1 MTNTARRHGLSKS
14 RITSFE
20 QCPRKLWLTVH
31 RPDLAELDA
40 GAQARF
46 TTGHQVGEAACRL
59 YPHGVMIEAEPNLAA
74 AVTATSELLNNGFR
88 GPIFEAT
95 FQHDGV
101 LIRADLLLPHGRK
114 GWRMAEVKSS
124 TRVKGYHI
132 GDIATQVWV
141 VEANGLNLTSAAIAH
156 IDNSF
161 VLTNPGD
168 YEGLFTHS
176 EMLPSARSIA
186 QGRPEVVKAARAVL
200 AGPEPVREPGD
211 HCSSPFDC
219 EFVAHCSRHL
229 PPPPQWPVTV
239 LPNGGGKAWLAKG
252 IDNLLDLKAGDLRPL
267 QARIVDATRNDR
279 AFHDAV
285 GARKAMADW
294 PRPHAFLDFETIA
307 PALPLWIGTRPYQQ
321 IPFQFSLHIEE
332 REGGPIAHSEFLKA
346 DGRDPR
352 QACAEALV
360 ASLPGTGAIIAY
372 NASFERSV
380 LKDLAAAV
388 PTHAEALL
396 DMAKRTVDLLPIAR
410 AHWYH
415 RDQRGSWSIKAVLP
429 TIAHGLGYS
438 ELEVKDGGEAQ
449 EAFLEAIR
457 ADCAAERR
465 WALAEGLRAY
475 CERDTW
481 AMVVL
486 KQKLEGA
493 T

>member
-1 MTNTARRHGLSKS
+1 M
-14 RITSFE
+14 
-20 QCPRKLWLTVH
+20 
-31 RPDLAELDA
+31 
-40 GAQARF
+40 
-46 TTGHQVGEAACRL
+46 
-59 YPHGVMIEAEPNLAA
+59 
-74 AVTATSELLNNGFR
+74 
-88 GPIFEAT
+88 
-95 FQHDGV
+95 
-101 LIRADLLLPHGRK
+101 
-114 GWRMAEVKSS
+114 
-124 TRVKGYHI
+124 
-132 GDIATQVWV
+132 
-141 VEANGLNLTSAAIAH
+141 
-156 IDNSF
+156 
-161 VLTNPGD
+161 
-168 YEGLFTHS
+168 
-176 EMLPSARSIA
+176 
-186 QGRPEVVKAARAVL
+186 
-200 AGPEPVREPGD
+200 
-211 HCSSPFDC
+211 
-219 EFVAHCSRHL
+219 
-229 PPPPQWPVTV
+229 
-239 LPNGGGKAWLAKG
+239 
-252 IDNLLDLKAGDLRPL
+252 
-267 QARIVDATRNDR
+267 
-279 AFHDAV
+279 
-285 GARKAMADW
+285 
-294 PRPHAFLDFETIA
+294 
-307 PALPLWIGTRPYQQ
+307 
-321 IPFQFSLHIEE
+321 
-332 REGGPIAHSEFLKA
+332 
-346 DGRDPR
+346 
-352 QACAEALV
+352 